1 MKVNN
6 ILKTYGEDL
15 VALPLIKL
23 DVSLVYKNILKTL
36 KADIA
41 ALYSEKTYIDLITCD
56 SDIYKTA
63 SRQDMK
69 PWGGHPSSFKHSCNQ

>member
-56 SDIYKTA
+56 ITVIKQQADKT
-63 SRQDMK
+63 
-69 PWGGHPSSFKHSCNQ
+69 